1 MVMRLR
7 QLFRDDSLPF
17 LNVQL
22 PMWIAAGDEDKH
34 DWARLRLA
42 QARAASALQPGGLAI
57 LLDCGEFDNIH
68 PTDKRTPG
76 ERLCD
81 VALRVVYGMDAP
93 ESPRA
98 LGKYTQG
105 DTLVVTLSAPVLR
118 RETGELLLEIAGEDG
133 AYHPVQSVTLDGAE
147 MRLRSVAVLHP
158 AKVRYAYVNWGKVSL
173 FGRNGLPLAPF
184 AFEG

>member
-1 MVMRLR
+1 
-7 QLFRDDSLPF
+7 
-17 LNVQL
+17 
-22 PMWIAAGDEDKH
+22 
-34 DWARLRLA
+34 
-42 QARAASALQPGGLAI
+42 
-57 LLDCGEFDNIH
+57 
-68 PTDKRTPG
+68 
-76 ERLCD
+76 
-81 VALRVVYGMDAP
+81 MDAP

-133 AYHPVQSVTLDGAE
+133 AYHPVQSVTLDGTE

-158 AKVRYAYVNWGKVSL
+158 TKVRYAYVNWGKVSL

>member
-1 MVMRLR
+1 
-7 QLFRDDSLPF
+7 
-17 LNVQL
+17 
-22 PMWIAAGDEDKH
+22 
-34 DWARLRLA
+34 
-42 QARAASALQPGGLAI
+42 
-57 LLDCGEFDNIH
+57 
-68 PTDKRTPG
+68 
-76 ERLCD
+76 
-81 VALRVVYGMDAP
+81 MDAP

-133 AYHPVQSVTLDGAE
+133 AYHPVQSVTLAGAE

-158 AKVRYAYVNWGKVSL
+158 AKVRYAYVNWGKVAL

-184 AFEG
+184 ALEG